1 VIDHSSTAAERSV
14 PFEADGEGAQTS
26 MARRALTA
34 AASLAGALAL
44 IGCTAGGWQPM
55 TGSVEHCVERAKLA
69 MRDSDFMERFAIY
82 PGPGE
87 TILYGQHGGYRAE
100 LYCTAGAPGIRVEVK
115 GSDPV
120 QTERYKESIIRRF

>member
-1 VIDHSSTAAERSV
+1 MAAKTRTA
-14 PFEADGEGAQTS
+14 
-26 MARRALTA
+26 A

-44 IGCTAGGWQPM
+44 GGCTADGWQPM
-55 TGSVEHCVERAKLA
+55 AGSVEHCVQRAKLA
-69 MRDSDFMERFAIY
+69 MRDSDFTERVAIY

-87 TILYGQHGGYRAE
+87 TVLYGQHGGYRAQ

-115 GSDPV
+115 GFDPE

>member
-1 VIDHSSTAAERSV
+1 
-14 PFEADGEGAQTS
+14 
-26 MARRALTA
+26 MAGKALTAA

-44 IGCTAGGWQPM
+44 GGCTAGGWQPM
-55 TGSVEHCVERAKLA
+55 AGSVEHCVERAKLA
-69 MRDSDFMERFAIY
+69 MRDSDFTERVAIY

-87 TILYGQHGGYRAE
+87 TVLYGQHGGYRAQ

-115 GSDPV
+115 GFDPD